1 MRLQQASIGG
11 ESVRLMALCSSMD
24 RECLQILLNLKPV
37 REDKKEF
44 DKCLE
49 ALENYFKPS
58 RSLVDERYVF
68 NTCI

>member
-1 MRLQQASIGG
+1 M
-11 ESVRLMALCSSMD
+11 SSD
-24 RECLQILLNLKPV
+24 STQPKPV

-44 DKCLE
+44 DKFLE
-49 ALENYFKPS
+49 ALENHFKPS